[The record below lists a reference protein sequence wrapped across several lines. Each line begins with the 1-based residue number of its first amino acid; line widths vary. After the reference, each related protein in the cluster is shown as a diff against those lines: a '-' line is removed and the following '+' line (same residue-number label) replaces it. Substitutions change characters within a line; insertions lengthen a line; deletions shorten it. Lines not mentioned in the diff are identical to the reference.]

1 MYGIVTYITF
11 GTKDLRQKQ
20 ILQLCVS
27 DCDGIAKALTLTDL
41 PEAYKARE

>member
-11 GTKDLRQKQ
+11 GTKDFETKTDPTT
-20 ILQLCVS
+20 LCVS

-41 PEAYKARE
+41 PEAL